1 MKEMFKYQIH
11 LTLKH
16 KNLLVILRHSAG
28 CFCEDRNQE
37 KKYQS
42 HMKEGFVF
50 WMREMVKYESYE

>member
-11 LTLKH
+11 LTLPYKD
-16 KNLLVILRHSAG
+16 LLGILRHFAG

-42 HMKEGFVF
+42 RMKEGFVL
-50 WMREMVKYESYE
+50 WAEEDGKV

>member
-11 LTLKH
+11 LILQYE
-16 KNLLVILRHSAG
+16 NLLGILKHSAG

-42 HMKEGFVF
+42 HKKEGFVF
-50 WMREMVKYESYE
+50 WAKGDGKV